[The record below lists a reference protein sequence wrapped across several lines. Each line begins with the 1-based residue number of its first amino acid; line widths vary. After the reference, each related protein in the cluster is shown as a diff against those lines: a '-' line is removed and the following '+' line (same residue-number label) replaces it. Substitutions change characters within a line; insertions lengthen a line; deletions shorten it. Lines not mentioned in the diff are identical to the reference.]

1 MFNNEELLEA
11 SLIVGLS
18 YLMSIRQFCLN
29 IQFAFLKN
37 NQPYIDTA
45 LNFYEKFTDLMKE
58 LLKYADGNLNE
69 NFLKSETLV
78 NKYSLDLV
86 KLTEKLFDTDISL
99 EIAENLA
106 SLTPGTPKNV
116 SDELIEKIQMINKV
130 SLIIS
135 LNFRDFLKDIFEK
148 ESNNELFSYSYPFV
162 IRKMIEDVQLYTIL
176 LERLIRRLNTDP
188 TFALD
193 YEYQSLNLLRGFGM
207 FLRSFIDPSR
217 NDLII
222 KAQSY
227 IIELN
232 NLLEDYKSLSLS
244 PDNQK
249 ILTKKGKKIVDRFTL
264 FLEEIIIELL
274 NANVYLIIEPIFI
287 DNIYRVTNLTKF
299 FIFRA
304 NLDIEI

>member
-18 YLMSIRQFCLN
+18 YLMTIRQFCLN

-69 NFLKSETLV
+69 EFLKSETLV

-222 KAQSY
+222 KSQSY

-274 NANVYLIIEPIFI
+274 NANVYLMIEPIFI
-287 DNIYRVTNLTKF
+287 DNVYRVTNLTKF

>member
-249 ILTKKGKKIVDRFTL
+249 ILTKKGEKIVDRFTL

-274 NANVYLIIEPIFI
+274 NANVYLMIEPIFI